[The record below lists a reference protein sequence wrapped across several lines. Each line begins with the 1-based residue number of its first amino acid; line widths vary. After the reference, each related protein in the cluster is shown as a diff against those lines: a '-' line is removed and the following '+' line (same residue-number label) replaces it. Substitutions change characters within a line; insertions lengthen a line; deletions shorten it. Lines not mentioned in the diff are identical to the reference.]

1 MINGNIGSL
10 LAHKKPGVGFA
21 QVENEEDKY
30 AEKLI
35 EKASQILRPEF
46 VNRLTEV
53 VMFKPFDEK
62 SLNKIIDLELKPV
75 KEKLKKRK
83 ITLSVSKTLKEE
95 IIKDL
100 KDSKFGA
107 RPISRIIQKQ
117 IEDPLATLLISS
129 KLKENS
135 RILFSIRK
143 GKVLHTIKEV

>member
-1 MINGNIGSL
+1 
-10 LAHKKPGVGFA
+10 
-21 QVENEEDKY
+21 
-30 AEKLI
+30 
-35 EKASQILRPEF
+35 
-46 VNRLTEV
+46 
-53 VMFKPFDEK
+53 MFKPFNEK

-83 ITLSVSKTLKEE
+83 ITLSVSKALKEE

-107 RPISRIIQKQ
+107 RPVSRIIQKQ

-143 GKVLHTIKEV
+143 GKVSHTIKEV